1 MGYTQLGKISNHRGL
16 KGELVIIKNQTHNI
30 NFNDIES
37 IYIHIDGNYVPF
49 SIKETKKINDKKS
62 TILLENQNSR
72 EDNEKLIK
80 SDIYIPDKVAAKFL
94 NEEFKIIG
102 YSLIQEK
109 SKVGK
114 IIDFI
119 NNKQSIIICDFDGKE
134 VMVPY
139 VKKYFLDID
148 HKNKL
153 VDVLIPKELINLN

>member
-1 MGYTQLGKISNHRGL
+1 MCLFPSK
-16 KGELVIIKNQTHNI
+16 K
-30 NFNDIES
+30 
-37 IYIHIDGNYVPF
+37 P
-49 SIKETKKINDKKS
+49 KKINDKKS

-102 YSLIQEK
+102 YSLLQEK

-114 IIDFI
+114 IVDFI
-119 NNKQSIIICDFDGKE
+119 NNKQPIIICDFDGKE

-139 VKKYFLDID
+139 VKEYFLNVD

>member
-1 MGYTQLGKISNHRGL
+1 M
-16 KGELVIIKNQTHNI
+16 
-30 NFNDIES
+30 
-37 IYIHIDGNYVPF
+37 PF

-102 YSLIQEK
+102 YSLLQEN

-114 IIDFI
+114 IVDFI
-119 NNKQSIIICDFDGKE
+119 NNKQPIIICDFDGKE

-139 VKKYFLDID
+139 VKEYFLDVD

>member
-16 KGELVIIKNQTHNI
+16 KGELIVITNQTYNI
-30 NFNDIES
+30 NFKDIES
-37 IYIHIDGNYVPF
+37 IYIDINDNYVPF
-49 SIKETKKINDKKS
+49 SIKESKKINDKKS
-62 TILLENQNSR
+62 RVLLENRNSR

-80 SDIYIPDKVAAKFL
+80 SDIYIPNEVAEKFL

-109 SKVGK
+109 SKIGK

-119 NNKQSIIICDFDGKE
+119 NNKQPIIICDFDGKE

-139 VKKYFLDID
+139 VKEYFLDID

>member
-16 KGELVIIKNQTHNI
+16 KGELVIITNQTHNI

-62 TILLENQNSR
+62 TLLLENQNSR

-102 YSLIQEK
+102 YSNASNLGSAI
-109 SKVGK
+109 GK
-114 IIDFI
+114 IF
-119 NNKQSIIICDFDGKE
+119 GKE